1 MNAALLPGSAFP
13 TKQQRQA
20 RCDDARRVLA
30 VDRRQYSLPGQIR
43 LAAAISVGPAIGPE
57 NNGIARTCGRNE
69 KLEIS
74 GGAVRLPACKRL
86 FKQGQASF
94 QPVETGTSVDL
105 LQNQRRYGN
114 TAAHQPPS
122 QPGR

>member
-1 MNAALLPGSAFP
+1 MALYRRQHGLPGKVRLTA
-13 TKQQRQA
+13 
-20 RCDDARRVLA
+20 A
-30 VDRRQYSLPGQIR
+30 VSIW
-43 LAAAISVGPAIGPE
+43 PAIE
-57 NNGIARTCGRNE
+57 VEDNGIARTCGRNE